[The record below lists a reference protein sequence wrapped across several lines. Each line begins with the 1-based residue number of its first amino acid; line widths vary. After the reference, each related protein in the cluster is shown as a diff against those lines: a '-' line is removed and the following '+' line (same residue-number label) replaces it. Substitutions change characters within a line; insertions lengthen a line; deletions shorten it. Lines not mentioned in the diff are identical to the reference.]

1 MELEKQPK
9 GDLNINVSFGQ
20 FVCNKF
26 GDNIENETLGVF
38 AYMHCNETHSE
49 HGVNVSAEHT
59 QTLFTGLFS
68 QQFITCRNSL
78 FITQSKQSS
87 STAVPNSSASN
98 TSPKPHST
106 ISSTKAS
113 VFTTSPK
120 PHLNISSTKA
130 SIFSTKGFK

>member
-1 MELEKQPK
+1 
-9 GDLNINVSFGQ
+9 
-20 FVCNKF
+20 
-26 GDNIENETLGVF
+26 
-38 AYMHCNETHSE
+38 MHCNETHSE

>member
-26 GDNIENETLGVF
+26 GHNIENETLGVF

-59 QTLFTGLFS
+59 QTLFTGLYS
-68 QQFITCRNSL
+68 QQFITCRNSV
-78 FITQSKQSS
+78 FITQPKQSS
-87 STAVPNSSASN
+87 STTVQNSNASN
-98 TSPKPHST
+98 TSPTPHSTIST

-113 VFTTSPK
+113 IFT
-120 PHLNISSTKA
+120 
-130 SIFSTKGFK
+130 TKGFK